1 MESKGRRKRSAD
13 QLQGPAVQD
22 KAVRPESKIGVDS
35 EIEKQTLNLD
45 MLVIQ
50 FGDRSVKGYAERS
63 QWPPAEDLDFHA
75 APPMFW
81 PIGSDKM
88 EKIPLDGVK
97 AIFFVKSF
105 EGKWHDDL
113 RFHDHLP
120 APDCLWVR
128 ATFHDGEV
136 IEGLIGNNNTYV
148 VHPGFYMSPIDPE
161 GNNWLIYV
169 LKNKL
174 RDFQILG
181 LRAAPKNMRGF
192 GSAKSESTEQ
202 LTTS

>member
-1 MESKGRRKRSAD
+1 MNMGDHA
-13 QLQGPAVQD
+13 GA
-22 KAVRPESKIGVDS
+22 PE
-35 EIEKQTLNLD
+35 LD

-50 FGDRSVKGYAERS
+50 FGDRTVKGYADRS
-63 QWPPAEDLDFHA
+63 QWPPVEDLDFHRS
-75 APPMFW
+75 PPSFKRL
-81 PIGSDKM
+81 GSEEM
-88 EKIPLDGVK
+88 EQIPLDGVK

-128 ATFHDGEV
+128 VTFYDGEV
-136 IEGLIGNNNTYV
+136 IEGLIGNNPNYV
-148 VHPGFYMSPIDPE
+148 IHPGFYMSPIDPE

-174 RDFQILG
+174 KDFQVLG
-181 LRAAPKNMRGF
+181 LRAAPKNMRGLN
-192 GSAKSESTEQ
+192 AMKAAPLEQ
-202 LTTS
+202 LTS

>member
-1 MESKGRRKRSAD
+1 MNPEEKN
-13 QLQGPAVQD
+13 GP
-22 KAVRPESKIGVDS
+22 S
-35 EIEKQTLNLD
+35 ELD

-50 FGDRSVKGYAERS
+50 FGDRTVKGYAERS

-75 APPMFW
+75 APPVFRR
-81 PIGSDKM
+81 IGSDID
-88 EKIPLDGVK
+88 EQIPLDGVK

-128 ATFHDGEV
+128 ATFYDGEV
-136 IEGLIGNNNTYV
+136 IEGLIGNNHNYV
-148 VHPGFYMSPIDPE
+148 VQPGFYMSPIDPE

-174 RDFQILG
+174 KNFQILG
-181 LRAAPKNMRGF
+181 LRAAPKNMRGMNAVRPA
-192 GSAKSESTEQ
+192 SEQ
-202 LTTS
+202 LTTH

>member
-1 MESKGRRKRSAD
+1 MS
-13 QLQGPAVQD
+13 QT
-22 KAVRPESKIGVDS
+22 
-35 EIEKQTLNLD
+35 EKNGSGELD

-50 FGDRSVKGYAERS
+50 FGDRTVKGYAERS
-63 QWPPAEDLDFHA
+63 QWPPAEDLDLHS
-75 APPMFW
+75 APPMFRRL
-81 PIGSDKM
+81 GS
-88 EKIPLDGVK
+88 ETTEQITLEGVK

-120 APDCLWVR
+120 APECLWVR
-128 ATFHDGEV
+128 ATFYDGEV
-136 IEGLIGNNNTYV
+136 IEGLIGNNQNYV

-174 RDFQILG
+174 KNFQILG
-181 LRAAPKNMRGF
+181 LRAAPKSMRGLN
-192 GSAKSESTEQ
+192 AVRAAQVEQ
-202 LTTS
+202 LAPQ

>member
-1 MESKGRRKRSAD
+1 MSEEAQSEAAGSA
-13 QLQGPAVQD
+13 
-22 KAVRPESKIGVDS
+22 PE
-35 EIEKQTLNLD
+35 LD

-50 FGDRSVKGYAERS
+50 FGDHTVKGYTDRSKWPLAENLDPHDS
-63 QWPPAEDLDFHA
+63 VPA
-75 APPMFW
+75 FW
-81 PIGSDKM
+81 PLGSKTM

-105 EGKWHDDL
+105 EGKSHEDL

-120 APDCLWVR
+120 APECLWVR

-136 IEGLIGNNNTYV
+136 IEGLIGNNQNYV

-169 LKNKL
+169 IKSKLK
-174 RDFQILG
+174 DFRILG
-181 LRAAPKNMRGF
+181 LRAAPKNMRGLN
-192 GSAKSESTEQ
+192 SVKAAETAQ
-202 LTTS
+202 LTS

>member
-1 MESKGRRKRSAD
+1 MKAD
-13 QLQGPAVQD
+13 AP
-22 KAVRPESKIGVDS
+22 VDTS
-35 EIEKQTLNLD
+35 ELD

-50 FGDRSVKGYAERS
+50 FGDRTVKGYAERS
-63 QWPPAEDLDFHA
+63 QWPSAEDLNVHVT
-75 APPMFW
+75 PPVFRRL
-81 PIGSDKM
+81 GSDTM
-88 EKIPLDGVK
+88 EEIPLDGVK

-120 APDCLWVR
+120 APECLWVR
-128 ATFHDGEV
+128 ATFHDGEI
-136 IEGLIGNNNTYV
+136 IEGLIGNNCNHV

-174 RDFQILG
+174 KDFQILG
-181 LRAAPKNMRGF
+181 LRAAPKNMRGLNA
-192 GSAKSESTEQ
+192 AKAAPAEQ
-202 LTTS
+202 VTR

>member
-1 MESKGRRKRSAD
+1 MKHEAGNGA
-13 QLQGPAVQD
+13 
-22 KAVRPESKIGVDS
+22 S
-35 EIEKQTLNLD
+35 ELD

-50 FGDRSVKGYAERS
+50 FGDRTVKGYAERS
-63 QWPPAEDLDFHA
+63 QWPSAENLDFHA
-75 APPMFW
+75 APPVFRRL
-81 PIGSDKM
+81 GSDKM
-88 EKIPLDGVK
+88 EPISLEGVK

-120 APDCLWVR
+120 APECLWVR
-128 ATFHDGEV
+128 VTFHDGEV
-136 IEGLIGNNNTYV
+136 IEGLIGNNDSYV

-181 LRAAPKNMRGF
+181 LRAAPKNMRGLNTVKP
-192 GSAKSESTEQ
+192 AQVEQ
-202 LTTS
+202 LTS

>member
-1 MESKGRRKRSAD
+1 MSSALSAE
-13 QLQGPAVQD
+13 Q
-22 KAVRPESKIGVDS
+22 
-35 EIEKQTLNLD
+35 ND

-50 FGDRSVKGYAERS
+50 FGDRTVKGYTDIQE
-63 QWPPAEDLDFHA
+63 WPSAQAEDFSARKPVFRRLGGGTAED
-75 APPMFW
+75 
-81 PIGSDKM
+81 
-88 EKIPLDGVK
+88 IPLDGVK

-128 ATFHDGEV
+128 VTFHDGEI
-136 IEGLIGNNNTYV
+136 IEGLIANDQNFV
-148 VHPGFYMSPIDPE
+148 LRSGFYMAPIDPE

-174 RDFQILG
+174 KELQILG
-181 LRAAPKNMRGF
+181 LRQAPRNMPAIAF
-192 GSAKSESTEQ
+192 GKASAEEQ
-202 LTTS
+202 VNAS

>member
-1 MESKGRRKRSAD
+1 MKPGTST
-13 QLQGPAVQD
+13 
-22 KAVRPESKIGVDS
+22 DS
-35 EIEKQTLNLD
+35 SELD

-50 FGDRSVKGYAERS
+50 FGDRTVKGYADRG
-63 QWPPAEDLDFHA
+63 QWPSEEDLDIHT
-75 APPMFW
+75 APPVFR
-81 PIGSDKM
+81 PLGSDTM
-88 EKIPLDGVK
+88 EPIPLDGVK

-120 APDCLWVR
+120 ALECLWVR

-136 IEGLIGNNNTYV
+136 IEGLIANNQNYV
-148 VHPGFYMSPIDPE
+148 LHPGFYMSPIDPE

-174 RDFQILG
+174 KDFQILG
-181 LRAAPKNMRGF
+181 LRQAPKNMRGLNVLRAPQTEAV
-192 GSAKSESTEQ
+192 GS
-202 LTTS
+202 

>member
-1 MESKGRRKRSAD
+1 MTRED
-13 QLQGPAVQD
+13 QNGT
-22 KAVRPESKIGVDS
+22 S
-35 EIEKQTLNLD
+35 ELD

-50 FGDRSVKGYAERS
+50 FGDRTVKGYAERS
-63 QWPPAEDLDFHA
+63 QWPATEDLDFHT
-75 APPMFW
+75 APPLFRRL
-81 PIGSDKM
+81 GSESM

-120 APDCLWVR
+120 APECLWVR
-128 ATFHDGEV
+128 VTFYDGEV
-136 IEGLIGNNNTYV
+136 IEGLIGNNHTFV

-174 RDFQILG
+174 KNFQILG
-181 LRAAPKNMRGF
+181 LRAAPKKMRGLNVVRPAHT
-192 GSAKSESTEQ
+192 GEI
-202 LTTS
+202 TTS

>member
-1 MESKGRRKRSAD
+1 MKPGTTT
-13 QLQGPAVQD
+13 
-22 KAVRPESKIGVDS
+22 DS
-35 EIEKQTLNLD
+35 SELD

-50 FGDRSVKGYAERS
+50 FGDRTVKGYADRS
-63 QWPPAEDLDFHA
+63 RWPSVEDLSPQ
-75 APPMFW
+75 APPTFRRL
-81 PIGSDKM
+81 GSDQM
-88 EKIPLDGVK
+88 EEIPLDGVK

-136 IEGLIGNNNTYV
+136 IEGLIANNPGYV
-148 VHPGFYMSPIDPE
+148 IHPGFYMSPIDPE

-169 LKNKL
+169 LKNRLK
-174 RDFQILG
+174 DFQILG
-181 LRAAPKNMRGF
+181 LRAAPKNMRGLN
-192 GSAKSESTEQ
+192 AVR
-202 LTTS
+202 TTQAELVEP

>member
-1 MESKGRRKRSAD
+1 MKSEAGK
-13 QLQGPAVQD
+13 Q
-22 KAVRPESKIGVDS
+22 DS
-35 EIEKQTLNLD
+35 ELD

-50 FGDRSVKGYAERS
+50 FGDRTVKGFAERS
-63 QWPPAEDLDFHA
+63 QWPPAEELDFQV
-75 APPMFW
+75 APPSFRRL
-81 PIGSDKM
+81 GSDAV
-88 EKIPLDGVK
+88 EPIPIEGVK

-120 APDCLWVR
+120 APECLWVR

-136 IEGLIGNNNTYV
+136 IEGLIGNNPNYV

-174 RDFQILG
+174 KDFQILG
-181 LRAAPKNMRGF
+181 LRASPKSMRGLN
-192 GSAKSESTEQ
+192 AVKPAQVEQ
-202 LTTS
+202 LTS